1 MSLTRRTVF
10 LALYC
15 VAVAAVNA
23 PSMRALYEHSQR
35 DNTASHVFLIP
46 LISIGLIVMRR
57 AVVFRSPETSW
68 RVGGLAIAAGAALLA
83 ATAAM
88 DAASLSAR
96 VLPVVVLWIAGF
108 ILFFGANAARTAL
121 FPLLFL
127 AFTVPIPDIVLKAA
141 NDFLKAGSTEVVAS
155 LFTITGTPHI
165 RSGFVFQLP
174 FIAIEVADACS
185 GIRSSIGLL
194 ITSLLAGYMFLA
206 KVHNRLLL
214 LLAIVPITIFK
225 NGVRIV
231 TLSLLSIHVDPS
243 YLSGQLHHEG
253 GIVFFMISLALL
265 TPILLLLMRSERRRG
280 DSDGQSRAVPAGAVT
295 GVATH

>member
-1 MSLTRRTVF
+1 
-10 LALYC
+10 
-15 VAVAAVNA
+15 
-23 PSMRALYEHSQR
+23 
-35 DNTASHVFLIP
+35 
-46 LISIGLIVMRR
+46 
-57 AVVFRSPETSW
+57 
-68 RVGGLAIAAGAALLA
+68 
-83 ATAAM
+83 
-88 DAASLSAR
+88 
-96 VLPVVVLWIAGF
+96 
-108 ILFFGANAARTAL
+108 
-121 FPLLFL
+121 
-127 AFTVPIPDIVLKAA
+127 
-141 NDFLKAGSTEVVAS
+141 
-155 LFTITGTPHI
+155 
-165 RSGFVFQLP
+165 VFQLP